1 MPGKP
6 EPEPLD
12 PKELPN
18 LAQMVIEAARFPF
31 LATMDGDQ
39 PRLCHLSDRHDQ
51 LRITGRA
58 EIVTERPRGQLGN

>member
-6 EPEPLD
+6 EPEPFD
-12 PKELPN
+12 PKGLPN
-18 LAQMVIEAARFPF
+18 LAQMVIEAARSPF
-31 LATMDGDQ
+31 LVE
-39 PRLCHLSDRHDQ
+39 LCHLSDRHDQ

>member
-18 LAQMVIEAARFPF
+18 LAQMVIEAARSPF
-31 LATMDGDQ
+31 LVE
-39 PRLCHLSDRHDQ
+39 LCYLSDRHDQ